1 MLTLAEIAR
10 INGNHRVKLGKST
23 CKILTVQHHNCT
35 IWSNTG
41 TQYRAFGSGKDSLF
55 PRLTFLN
62 GTLERQYE
70 ELQKMR
76 DADAPDFIVETLILF
91 CNMTEQRLKEIEKHS
106 TPYLDIPEV
115 AAYVHT
121 IKGGSLTLGC
131 KKLTAACNEFARCS
145 DRNNIAGCHKALMQ
159 VVSEFNCV
167 KDVFQKVIEL
177 ERKIFNLPAP
187 SMPPPQA

>member
-1 MLTLAEIAR
+1 MLTLAEMAR
-10 INGNHRVKLGKST
+10 INGNHRGKST

-35 IWSNTG
+35 TGRTLELNTEPLD
-41 TQYRAFGSGKDSLF
+41 Q
-55 PRLTFLN
+55 

-76 DADAPDFIVETLILF
+76 DADAPDFIIETLTLF

-115 AAYVHT
+115 AVYIHT

-131 KKLTAACNEFARCS
+131 KNLTAACDEFARCS
-145 DRNNIAGCHKALMQ
+145 DRNYIAGCHKALMQ
-159 VVSEFNCV
+159 VVNEFSRV
-167 KDVFQKVIEL
+167 KEVFQKVIEL
-177 ERKIFNLPAP
+177 ERKIFNLPAL
-187 SMPPPQA
+187 PPPQA